1 MQTPLVVAVTGHRD
15 IVPAE
20 VAGIQALTGA
30 FFTDLREQFPELPIQ
45 LMSPLAEGA
54 GRIVADVALTIGIEL
69 LIPMPMPRD
78 LYTDDFETDNS
89 MVEFD
94 KLCSR
99 GEVIELPLVA
109 GNTLES
115 IRYQG
120 PERTSQYAQLGVFLS
135 SHCQILLAVWDGK
148 EINELGGTSAVV
160 RFHRTDTMP
169 GFVERPLSS
178 PQLLAGNENDLVY
191 HIASSREQRH
201 GTMVEGLSIGDAGY
215 YTAVT
220 YLQLAPHMPEAYVR
234 IFHQMES
241 FNLDVAR
248 HATEQG
254 QESLVDESSLPF
266 VDDAAALID
275 QYFAIANQLAT
286 IFQSRVYFSLRTIY
300 TLAVLLGL
308 SFLLYSDFENMEY
321 MIWGFLLFFAG
332 GVILFLVAR
341 RMEWHRKYLDYRA
354 LAEGLRVLFYW
365 RIAGVTDESG
375 TAFIHDNFLQKQ
387 DIEVGWIRNV
397 MRVVSVT
404 TRKYNGERNSGG
416 LNHAIEHW
424 IGQQGPG
431 GEGQLSYYDAT
442 SQARTRVHR
451 LTQALGLACIW
462 IGIAVAVL
470 LALGGDWMT
479 SEMQT
484 LLIALMGGF
493 PLIAAVREAYA
504 HKKADKELIKQ
515 YRFMH
520 RLFSNARE
528 RLDETTNDDQ
538 KRAILKALGEAA
550 LDEHAEWILMHR
562 ERPLE
567 QTKF

>member
-1 MQTPLVVAVTGHRD
+1 MQTPLVVAITGHRD

-20 VAGIQALTGA
+20 VADIQVLTRA

-45 LMSPLAEGA
+45 LMSPVAEGA
-54 GRIVADVALTIGIEL
+54 GRTVAHVALDLGIEL
-69 LIPMPMPRD
+69 FIPMPMPRD
-78 LYTDDFETDNS
+78 LYADDFETDSS
-89 MVEFD
+89 MEEFD
-94 KLCSR
+94 ELCSR

-160 RFHRTDTMP
+160 RFHLTDTMP

-191 HIASSREQRH
+191 HIASSRDKRH
-201 GTMVEGLSIGDAGY
+201 GTMVEGLSVGDAGY
-215 YTAVT
+215 YTALS

-241 FNLDVAR
+241 FNLDVTR
-248 HATEQG
+248 HATDQG
-254 QESLVDESSLPF
+254 QESLVDESSRPY
-266 VDDAAALID
+266 VDEAATLID
-275 QYFAIANQLAT
+275 GYFAIANQLAT

-308 SFLLYSDFENMEY
+308 SFLLYSDFDNMEY
-321 MIWGFLLFFAG
+321 MIWVFLIFFAG
-332 GVILFLVAR
+332 GVMLFLIAR
-341 RMEWHRKYLDYRA
+341 RLEWHRKYLDYRA

-404 TRKYNGERNSGG
+404 TKRYDGERNSGG
-416 LNHAIEHW
+416 LNQAIEHW
-424 IGQQGPG
+424 IGQHGPG
-431 GEGQLSYYDAT
+431 GQGQLSYYDTT

-470 LALGGDWMT
+470 LALGGDWVT
-479 SEMQT
+479 GDRQT

-520 RLFSNARE
+520 RIFSNARQ
-528 RLDETTNDDQ
+528 RLDETSNDGQ
-538 KRAILKALGEAA
+538 KRAILRALGEAA

-567 QTKF
+567 QTKL

>member
-20 VAGIQALTGA
+20 VHGIQALTRA
-30 FFTDLREQFPELPIQ
+30 FFTGLREQFPELPIQ

-54 GRIVADVALTIGIEL
+54 GRIAARVALDLGIDL
-69 LIPMPMPRD
+69 FIPLPMPRG
-78 LYTDDFETDNS
+78 LYADDFETDS
-89 MVEFD
+89 SVEEFD
-94 KLCSR
+94 ELCSR

-115 IRYQG
+115 IRDQG
-120 PERTSQYAQLGVFLS
+120 PARTRQYAQLGVFLS

-148 EINELGGTSAVV
+148 EIDELGGTSTVV
-160 RFHRTDTMP
+160 HFHLDDTML
-169 GFVERPLSS
+169 GFVERPLDS

-191 HIASSREQRH
+191 HIAISRDQRH
-201 GTMVEGLSIGDAGY
+201 GTVVEGLNVGDAGY
-215 YTAVT
+215 YTSSSYIQPAK
-220 YLQLAPHMPEAYVR
+220 QMPEAYVR

-248 HATEQG
+248 HATDQG
-254 QESLVDESSLPF
+254 QESLVDESSRPY
-266 VDDAAALID
+266 VDDAASVID
-275 QYFAIANQLAT
+275 EYFVIANRLAT
-286 IFQSRVYFSLRTIY
+286 TFQSRVYFSLRTIY

-321 MIWGFLLFFAG
+321 MIWVFLIVFAG
-332 GVILFLVAR
+332 GVMLYLIAR
-341 RMEWHRKYLDYRA
+341 RLEWHRKYLDYRA

-397 MRVVSVT
+397 MRVLSVT
-404 TRKYNGERNSGG
+404 TKKYDAKTNAGG

-424 IGQQGPG
+424 IGQQGPD
-431 GEGQLSYYDAT
+431 GEGQLSYYETT
-442 SQARTRVHR
+442 SRARTRLHR
-451 LTQALGLACIW
+451 LTQTLGLACVW
-462 IGIAVAVL
+462 IGLMVAVL
-470 LALGGDWMT
+470 LAVGGDRV
-479 SEMQT
+479 SGDIKT

-520 RLFSNARE
+520 RLFSNARQ

-538 KRAILKALGEAA
+538 KRAILRALGEAA

-567 QTKF
+567 QTKL